1 MQIKKKVILK
11 SENMETIHKF
21 SVEFRMTP
29 DNKSVRFYNPS
40 AENIPIQLF
49 SAILKAL
56 EQVEKTYHG
65 IE

>member
-1 MQIKKKVILK
+1 
-11 SENMETIHKF
+11 METKHKF
-21 SVEFRMTP
+21 SVELRMTP

-40 AENIPIQLF
+40 VENIPIQLF

-56 EQVEKTYHG
+56 ELVEKTYHG

>member
-1 MQIKKKVILK
+1 
-11 SENMETIHKF
+11 METIHKF
-21 SVEFRMTP
+21 SVEFRMAP

>member
-1 MQIKKKVILK
+1 MVRQKMRNK
-11 SENMETIHKF
+11 ETIQKF

-40 AENIPIQLF
+40 TGNIPMRLF

>member
-1 MQIKKKVILK
+1 MVIQK
-11 SENMETIHKF
+11 MRNKETIQKF

-40 AENIPIQLF
+40 AGNIPMQLF

-65 IE
+65 YIE

>member
-1 MQIKKKVILK
+1 MVIQ
-11 SENMETIHKF
+11 KF

-29 DNKSVRFYNPS
+29 DKSVRFYYPS
-40 AENIPIQLF
+40 AGNIPILLF

>member
-1 MQIKKKVILK
+1 
-11 SENMETIHKF
+11 METIQKF

-40 AENIPIQLF
+40 VGNIPMQLF